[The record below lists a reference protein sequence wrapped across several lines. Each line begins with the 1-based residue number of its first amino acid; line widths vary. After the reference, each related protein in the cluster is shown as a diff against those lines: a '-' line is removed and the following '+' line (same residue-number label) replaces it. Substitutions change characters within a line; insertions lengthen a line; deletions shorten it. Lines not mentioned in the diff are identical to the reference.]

1 MAKELFNR
9 YVWLIDTLQ
18 RYGRLTRREID
29 GLWQRSEYSD
39 GKPMARRTFM
49 NYRQAIQE
57 MFDVNIE
64 CDASTYEYYIED
76 PDALQGNGA
85 RVWALNTLAVNNML
99 NESQELRNR
108 IVLENIPSGQKF
120 LRIVFEAM
128 KENRVLILSYRSFRR
143 VTSSHTLVA
152 PYFVKLFRQRWYV
165 IAKDFTDRK
174 IKTYALDRVAS
185 LELSSRTF
193 VYPDSFSPIDYF
205 RDCFGIT
212 HDDMPAQ
219 EVVLR
224 VPALQANYLRTLP
237 LHESQEELDRNEHSS
252 TFHYRLKSLPISNRR
267 CMLWGIGKLRFCL
280 RRLYAMRWLNGC
292 PEVWR
297 VTERR
302 GYLAMNTGSRRYLFF
317 PFIAEKKEPGN
328 AAAFCSFIA
337 R

>member
-1 MAKELFNR
+1 M
-9 YVWLIDTLQ
+9 
-18 RYGRLTRREID
+18 
-29 GLWQRSEYSD
+29 
-39 GKPMARRTFM
+39 
-49 NYRQAIQE
+49 
-57 MFDVNIE
+57 
-64 CDASTYEYYIED
+64 
-76 PDALQGNGA
+76 
-85 RVWALNTLAVNNML
+85 NNML

-252 TFHYRLKSLPISNRR
+252 TFHYRLKITPDFEQEVYALGYWQVEVLSPQTLRDAVAERLSRSLACYGTAGLSCHEHR
-267 CMLWGIGKLRFCL
+267 K
-280 RRLYAMRWLNGC
+280 
-292 PEVWR
+292 
-297 VTERR
+297 
-302 GYLAMNTGSRRYLFF
+302 
-317 PFIAEKKEPGN
+317 
-328 AAAFCSFIA
+328 
-337 R
+337 

>member
-1 MAKELFNR
+1 M
-9 YVWLIDTLQ
+9 
-18 RYGRLTRREID
+18 
-29 GLWQRSEYSD
+29 S
-39 GKPMARRTFM
+39 
-49 NYRQAIQE
+49 
-57 MFDVNIE
+57 
-64 CDASTYEYYIED
+64 
-76 PDALQGNGA
+76 
-85 RVWALNTLAVNNML
+85 
-99 NESQELRNR
+99 
-108 IVLENIPSGQKF
+108 
-120 LRIVFEAM
+120 IVFEAK

-237 LHESQEELDRNEHSS
+237 LHESQTDLDRNEHGS
-252 TFHYRLKSLPISNRR
+252 TFH
-267 CMLWGIGKLRFCL
+267 
-280 RRLYAMRWLNGC
+280 
-292 PEVWR
+292 
-297 VTERR
+297 
-302 GYLAMNTGSRRYLFF
+302 
-317 PFIAEKKEPGN
+317 
-328 AAAFCSFIA
+328 
-337 R
+337 